1 MIKQSAEDASIGKRG
16 AASLPE
22 ANGGS
27 AATGEADSKKDEP
40 LRRKKTLKKK
50 GKSFKLTIL
59 KKRREKIKGRLLRKS
74 STTEDLLLSTRN
86 LVAVE
91 EELAEFNDLFKM
103 LLGRHKENNALMHD
117 QANSIV
123 DDWFIDLENQV
134 YTFTRKKLCF
144 KQKT

>member
-1 MIKQSAEDASIGKRG
+1 MIKQSADASIGKRG

-22 ANGGS
+22 ANDES
-27 AATGEADSKKDEP
+27 ATGEADSKKDEP
-40 LRRKKTLKKK
+40 LVRRKKILKKK

-103 LLGRHKENNALMHD
+103 LLGRQRE
-117 QANSIV
+117 
-123 DDWFIDLENQV
+123 
-134 YTFTRKKLCF
+134 
-144 KQKT
+144 

>member
-40 LRRKKTLKKK
+40 LRRKKRLKKK

-59 KKRREKIKGRLLRKS
+59 KKRGEKIKGRLLRKS
-74 STTEDLLLSTRN
+74 STTEDVPLHMKLGGCGRGTCRIQWSVQN
-86 LVAVE
+86 VA
-91 EELAEFNDLFKM
+91 
-103 LLGRHKENNALMHD
+103 G
-117 QANSIV
+117 Q
-123 DDWFIDLENQV
+123 
-134 YTFTRKKLCF
+134 T
-144 KQKT
+144 

>member
-1 MIKQSAEDASIGKRG
+1 M
-16 AASLPE
+16 
-22 ANGGS
+22 
-27 AATGEADSKKDEP
+27 
-40 LRRKKTLKKK
+40 
-50 GKSFKLTIL
+50 
-59 KKRREKIKGRLLRKS
+59 
-74 STTEDLLLSTRN
+74 
-86 LVAVE
+86 AVE

-134 YTFTRKKLCF
+134 YTFMRKKLCF